1 MLFGF
6 KNPTSGDT
14 LNYHIEGWA
23 KRSKTL
29 LLNSRRWV
37 WFDLMHVF
45 AELRDPLQM
54 IKWNC
59 N

>member
-29 LLNSRRWV
+29 LLNSRRS
-37 WFDLMHVF
+37 DLF

-54 IKWNC
+54 IK
-59 N
+59 

>member
-23 KRSKTL
+23 KRSKTHAAL
-29 LLNSRRWV
+29 I
-37 WFDLMHVF
+37 WFDARACWIARPSADDKVKL
-45 AELRDPLQM
+45 
-54 IKWNC
+54 
-59 N
+59 